1 MYKWLKI
8 NKKKHKFKDY
18 RNLFNKIYTKNKYL
32 ELSNYIINKKYK
44 LFFKNL
50 KKKSKIMIFILN

>member
-18 RNLFNKIYTKNKYL
+18 RNLFNKIYTKNNYL
-32 ELSNYIINKKYK
+32 ELSNYIINKNINY
-44 LFFKNL
+44 F
-50 KKKSKIMIFILN
+50 SKI